1 MSFQNKAI
9 LSLGSNMGNR
19 LQHLQNAIHHIHN
32 HIATVVKVS
41 AIYETPAWGFESTD
55 FYNCAIV
62 VHTCK
67 TAAEL
72 LGALLNAET
81 VAGRLRNDEAGYSA
95 RSIDIDIIAFNDEVI
110 NEHHLHV
117 PHPRMTERNF
127 VLHPLRDVAPDW
139 THPVSGKDID
149 ELIAASP
156 DTSPCKNVGTLASFL
171 ESKKFR
177 ELNYIAIE
185 GNIGAGKTSL
195 SSKIS
200 EDFNARLVQ
209 ERFADN
215 PFLPLFYQDQARYAF
230 SLEMSFLAERY
241 QQLTDDLAQP
251 ELFSDF
257 VVADYYIVKSLTFSK
272 ITLSEEEYKLYQR
285 VFDIMYKEI
294 PKPGLYIYLYQNTE
308 RLLAN
313 IKKRGRGYEQ
323 EIKADYLDK
332 INQGYL
338 DFIKSQRTLKVL
350 VLDVTDKDF
359 VNSQED
365 YVWMLNEISVKLA
378 QHD

>member
-1 MSFQNKAI
+1 
-9 LSLGSNMGNR
+9 
-19 LQHLQNAIHHIHN
+19 
-32 HIATVVKVS
+32 VS
-41 AIYETPAWGFESTD
+41 AIYETPAWGFESDD

-67 TAAEL
+67 TAPEL
-72 LGALLNAET
+72 LDNLLKAEAM
-81 VAGRLRNDEAGYSA
+81 AGRLRNDGAGYSA

-110 NEHHLHV
+110 DEHHLHV

-127 VLHPLRDVAPDW
+127 VLYPLRDVAQGW
-139 THPVSGKDID
+139 IHPVSGKEID

-156 DTSPCKNVGTLASFL
+156 DASPCKNVGTLAPFL

-195 SSKIS
+195 SSKLS

-230 SLEMSFLAERY
+230 SLEMSFLADRY
-241 QQLTDDLAQP
+241 QQLTDDLAQF

-257 VVADYYIVKSLTFSK
+257 VVADYYIVKSLIFSR
-272 ITLSEEEYKLYQR
+272 ITLSDEEYKLYQR

-313 IKKRGRGYEQ
+313 IRKRGRDYEQ
-323 EIKADYLDK
+323 DIKADYLNK
-332 INQGYL
+332 LNKGYL
-338 DFIKSQRTLKVL
+338 DFIKSQQGLNVL

-359 VNSQED
+359 VNCQED
-365 YVWMLNEISVKLA
+365 YIWMLNEISVKLS
-378 QHD
+378 QND

>member
-9 LSLGSNMGNR
+9 LSLGSNTGDR
-19 LQHLQNAIHHIHN
+19 LQHLQNAIDHIHN
-32 HIATVVKVS
+32 HIATVVTVS
-41 AIYETPAWGFESTD
+41 NVYETPAWGFESDD

-67 TAAEL
+67 TAPEL
-72 LGALLNAET
+72 LDNLLKAE
-81 VAGRLRNDEAGYSA
+81 VMAGRLRNDEGSYSA
-95 RSIDIDIIAFNDEVI
+95 RSIDIDIIAFNNEVI

-117 PHPRMTERNF
+117 PHPRMQERNF
-127 VLHPLRDVAPDW
+127 VLYPLRDVAPGW
-139 THPVSGKDID
+139 IHPVSGKEID
-149 ELIAASP
+149 ELIAVSP
-156 DTSPCKNVGTLASFL
+156 DASSCKNVGTLAPLF
-171 ESKKFR
+171 ENEKFR
-177 ELNYIAIE
+177 GLNYIAIE

-195 SSKIS
+195 SSKLS

-215 PFLPLFYQDQARYAF
+215 PFLPLFYQDQGRYAF

-257 VVADYYIVKSLTFSK
+257 IVADYYIVKSLIFSK
-272 ITLSEEEYKLYQR
+272 VTLSDEEYKLYQR
-285 VFDIMYKEI
+285 VFDIMYKDI
-294 PKPGLYIYLYQNTE
+294 PKPGLYIYLYQNTD

-313 IKKRGRGYEQ
+313 IKKRGRDYEQ
-323 EIKADYLDK
+323 DIKADYLNK

-338 DFIKSQRTLKVL
+338 DFIKSQRGLNVL

-365 YVWMLNEISVKLA
+365 YIRMLNEISAKLS
-378 QHD
+378 QND